1 MARTCCSATPSDRVR
16 AAALAV
22 FAACVAVGP
31 HLDAQDRTPETVL
44 AERWPRATIVRRE
57 IPLGEADLVAIE
69 TRAGTRPER
78 TVCFCYDV
86 RIDGAVVARGYTE
99 VHRVRTLR
107 EALFVVVGAD
117 GRIAAIEVLAF
128 AEPRSFAPRARF
140 LAQFVGRRLDD
151 DLQPGRGIDGMTGA
165 TLTTRAVNGGA
176 RRALA
181 TDAVVHPRGD
191 ERPPAPEPPPPGKP
205 GERGTPVPEPDAG
218 RDRRGAR

>member
-1 MARTCCSATPSDRVR
+1 MR
-16 AAALAV
+16 AVLAW

-31 HLDAQDRTPETVL
+31 LLAAQDRTPEAVL

-57 IPLGEADLVAIE
+57 IPLGEAELAAIE

-78 TVCFCYDV
+78 AVCFRYDV

-117 GRIAAIEVLAF
+117 GRIAAVDVLAF
-128 AEPRSFAPRARF
+128 AEPRTFAPRARF

-151 DLQPGRGIDGMTGA
+151 DLQSGRGIDGMTGA
-165 TLTTRAVNGGA
+165 TLTTRAVVGGA

-181 TDAVVHPRGD
+181 TDAVITARDGSHPPD
-191 ERPPAPEPPPPGKP
+191 PVPPPSREPV
-205 GERGTPVPEPDAG
+205 ERGTEIRKPESNRG
-218 RDRRGAR
+218 RGTAR